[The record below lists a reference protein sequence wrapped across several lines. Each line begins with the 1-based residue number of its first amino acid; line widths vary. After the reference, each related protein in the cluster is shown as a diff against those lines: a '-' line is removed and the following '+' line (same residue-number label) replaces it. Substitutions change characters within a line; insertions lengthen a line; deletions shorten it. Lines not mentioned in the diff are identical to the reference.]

1 MSSAIG
7 NRDIHAFRPT
17 DARVKSAPKVS
28 VLDLSPLA
36 EAIDVEAL
44 SARLSEVML
53 DEVYRHVVEPEL
65 LQPLLVEATTEKLG
79 CLGTLIAGETSLE
92 QLRAPSALAFAAE
105 VGRQGIAEQMLE
117 RSYRVGNEALWSEWM
132 NIIERHCEQTGDRV
146 GDVVRASI
154 PLVFGFVDRMLCV
167 SLVSYH
173 EAVAARHQS
182 LANRRAGLVEQLL
195 DGTLTVAGIDTERFI
210 GYAFAHHHLAAVL
223 ESGDWSGDRQL
234 AAELKRAAQA
244 QDLLVLDRN
253 GASTQLW
260 LGLRAPITPA
270 IRSALEARVASTSRR
285 VAFGEVKP
293 GLRGFRASASTARE
307 AANVQAALAGN
318 APQVI
323 WAEDILVEILALSNP
338 NGARSLVG
346 SVLGT
351 ALDRGLLTTRVR
363 ETLQAWLAAGSCVG
377 AAASL
382 GVHEQT
388 VRQRLHQLEDALG
401 HSLHER
407 RTDLHIALRLSL
419 LNFPV
424 NPPTAPRP

>member
-1 MSSAIG
+1 VSSAIG
-7 NRDIHAFRPT
+7 NRDIHTFRPT
-17 DARVKSAPKVS
+17 HARVKSAPKLSIV
-28 VLDLSPLA
+28 DLAPLA

-44 SARLSEVML
+44 SAHLTEVML
-53 DEVYRHVVEPEL
+53 DEVYCHVVEPEL

-79 CLGTLIAGETSLE
+79 CLTNLIAGETTLE

-117 RSYRVGNEALWSEWM
+117 RSYRVANEALWSEWM
-132 NIIERHCEQTGDRV
+132 NVIERHCAQTGDGV

-154 PLVFGFVDRMLCV
+154 PLLFGFVDRMLCV

-173 EAVAARHQS
+173 EAVAARHQT
-182 LANRRAGLVEQLL
+182 LAYRRARLVEQLL
-195 DGTLTVAGIDTERFI
+195 DGALTEAGINTERFI
-210 GYAFAHHHLAAVL
+210 GYAFAQHHLAAVL
-223 ESGDWSGDRQL
+223 ESRDWSDDRQL
-234 AAELKRAAQA
+234 AVELKRTAQA
-244 QDLLVLDRN
+244 PDLLVLDRN
-253 GASTQLW
+253 GASTRLW

-270 IRSALEARVASTSRR
+270 IHSALEARVASTDRR

-293 GLRGFRASASTARE
+293 GLRGFRASASTARD
-307 AANVQAALAGN
+307 AANVQAMLSGN

-323 WAEDILVEILALSNP
+323 WAEDVLVEILALGNP
-338 NGARSLVG
+338 DCARSLVG

-363 ETLQAWLAAGSCVG
+363 QTLQAWLAAGSYVG

-407 RTDLHIALRLSL
+407 RTDLHVALRLSL
-419 LNFPV
+419 LAFPV
-424 NPPTAPRP
+424 DPPGRRT